1 VDEEAARTLAR
12 DVMGPCGLLGYFCG
26 RGEWYPTDALR
37 QRWKRAVGNVMGYA
51 YVLLAPV
58 WKLHPRL
65 DPGRV
70 RDALGLAQRT
80 TSLVDRPED
89 MRGLLGDLDA
99 AVQRAAS
106 MISTRVPGGAAHLR
120 RWLPKV
126 MSAISAARALLDE
139 GGGSEV
145 QP

>member
-1 VDEEAARTLAR
+1 MDEEAARTLAR

-80 TSLVDRPED
+80 TSLVDRP
-89 MRGLLGDLDA
+89 GDVPA
-99 AVQRAAS
+99 AVESVTVAAGDVHRTTRSAAS
-106 MISTRVPGGAAHLR
+106 GPSPTTTTTH
-120 RWLPKV
+120 
-126 MSAISAARALLDE
+126 
-139 GGGSEV
+139 
-145 QP
+145 